1 MILDDML
8 RNPALRRVLA
18 AGEERVGKVMGRL
31 LSSDA
36 VTSGLQGLLTTALQA
51 RETFEKGV
59 QQALHAANLPSR
71 GDVAALK
78 RKLEELES
86 MIDGLSARVGAQ
98 GAAPPAAAGRPAG
111 AGEAD
116 HDGEANRTRG

>member
-1 MILDDML
+1 MLLDDML

-36 VTSGLQGLLTTALQA
+36 VTSGLQGLVTTALQA

-98 GAAPPAAAGRPAG
+98 APPADAGGPAG

-116 HDGEANRTRG
+116 HDGEANRTGG